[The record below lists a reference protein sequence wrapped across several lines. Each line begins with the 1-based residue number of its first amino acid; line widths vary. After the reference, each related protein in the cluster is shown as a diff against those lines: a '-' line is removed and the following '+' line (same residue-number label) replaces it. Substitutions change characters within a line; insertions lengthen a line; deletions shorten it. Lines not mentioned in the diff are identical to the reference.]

1 MTDTTPSTD
10 TVDYTALPAIELSRA
25 TKLSTI
31 AKKRDKVLKLV
42 FGDPRQLEAL
52 YIAVPEVGRAID
64 LRAAEITRRGYEILS
79 FDDSLESQRYAKLCY
94 DVIEGNM
101 IDDDSMGNHYGIQ
114 MVEQFIRNSDTY
126 GQGYLELVENEEGN
140 IIALEH
146 IHPFLFGYL
155 EGSDTNNQVEGAYAN
170 IFETSILVD
179 ENQKPISYAQYK
191 IDKTAPSKRI
201 VDKKIELKKVAKL
214 SFRNI
219 GDNLLGVSLIQR
231 MFNDLKRGLMIKDS
245 ITDAANLT
253 IPKMVIRADHNNEDA
268 QRRDVESLAN
278 LAVDDVIMVTT
289 DKEVQFIQ
297 PGETQLPDFYDIFIK
312 GITTASSVPR
322 PLLLADGTEVN
333 KATMDA
339 LMKQFRESLRSE
351 ENTVKRTMRWIFKRI
366 LESYGIETKKIPYF
380 IFPRTPEEKEQLM
393 DMTNKRV
400 NTLVALSNSLA
411 GLQTVGL
418 TKQVTQMS
426 DILNDLVIQYKTDSN
441 DDVTPFKIE
450 EENEKVTYELA
461 GDVISQPDG
470 IPTITPSVGSET
482 NDIFMQNY
490 PVYDLET
497 DLKREDA
504 LKQKHLAIHEA
515 YNLLLS
521 GKNVFAMKHAL
532 ADKSPT
538 SERVDVTLPM
548 VLEKHRLYVT
558 RMQELGI
565 PHQHLDSMDDIHMM
579 FVSAII
585 HSTILPSVV
594 PSNDVS
600 PRAES
605 TGTPNP

>member
-1 MTDTTPSTD
+1 MTSNQTPSTGSI
-10 TVDYTALPAIELSRA
+10 DYSSLPSIELSRE
-25 TKLSTI
+25 TRLSTV

-64 LRAAEITRRGYEILS
+64 LRAAEITRRGYEILP
-79 FDDSLESQRYAKLCY
+79 FDDSQESQRFAKLCY
-94 DVIEGNM
+94 DVLEGNM
-101 IDDDSMGNHYGIQ
+101 IDEDGMGNHYGIQ

-126 GQGYLELVENEEGN
+126 GQGYLELVQNDDGN

-155 EGSDTNNQVEGAYAN
+155 EGSDTNHSVEGAYAN

-191 IDKTAPSKRI
+191 IDKTAPNRRI

-245 ITDAANLT
+245 ITDASNLT
-253 IPKMVIRADHNNEDA
+253 IPKMVIRANHNNEDA

-366 LESYGIETKKIPYF
+366 LESYGVETHKLPYF

-393 DMTNKRV
+393 EMTNKRV

-418 TKQVTQMS
+418 TTQVTQMS
-426 DILNDLVIQYKTDSN
+426 DIMTDLVAQYKRDSD

-450 EENEKVTYELA
+450 EENEKVTYELE
-461 GDVISQPDG
+461 GEFPSSIPEPDG
-470 IPTITPSVGSET
+470 IPTVIPSAGSET
-482 NDIFMQNY
+482 NDVYMQNY

-504 LKQKHLAIHEA
+504 LLQKHLAIHEA
-515 YNLLLS
+515 YSLLLE
-521 GKNVFAMKHAL
+521 GKKLFAIRHVL

-538 SERVDVTLPM
+538 TDRVYITLPM

-558 RMQELGI
+558 KMQELGI
-565 PHQHLDSMDDIHMM
+565 PHPHIDSMDDIHMM
-579 FVSAII
+579 FTAAII
-585 HSTILPSVV
+585 HSTVV
-594 PSNDVS
+594 TTPVPVAVS
-600 PRAES
+600 DT
-605 TGTPNP
+605 TGSLV